1 MSHEENLSP
10 AELKAQLE
18 EIWNRP
24 GVIGGRLSWHFNK
37 FDPSKVEY
45 RQHSVQEYLTPEQKA
60 RRKHLAMYNK
70 AMRASVMSQAVQTI
84 QDDGTTLYDFRSA
97 PKAEPEHVTEAPAKP
112 RRTRKAA
119 KATIPAPVAVE
130 APVEAPEAIV
140 EAEGPVKPEAAPVT
154 DETIDLSYIYAAAK
168 GRRDD
173 IPKRPSFGV
182 YYAKAKAMPNLTTLA
197 IIGAFLAEIILKHA

>member
-24 GVIGGRLSWHFNK
+24 GVIGGRLSWHFTGGQTGVYHTRHK
-37 FDPSKVEY
+37 EP
-45 RQHSVQEYLTPEQKA
+45 EYLTPEQKA

-70 AMRASVMSQAVQTI
+70 AMRASVMAQATQTA
-84 QDDGTTLYDFRSA
+84 QDDGTIFYDFRNA
-97 PKAEPEHVTEAPAKP
+97 TKAEPEQAIEAPAKP

-119 KATIPAPVAVE
+119 KATIPAPVEAE
-130 APVEAPEAIV
+130 APVEAPEAIE
-140 EAEGPVKPEAAPVT
+140 EAEGPVKLEEATVT
-154 DETIDLSYIYAAAK
+154 VETIDLSYIYAAAK

-173 IPKRPSFGV
+173 IPKRPSFSV